1 VIIFFVLTTNNY
13 SGFLTYLTCK
23 VGFSLIYFLAQLKK
37 MFFFIFKAEL
47 LLKNDWPNR
56 KICNNNGK
64 FCQKLYL

>member
-1 VIIFFVLTTNNY
+1 MIIFFVLTTNNY

-47 LLKNDWPNR
+47 LLKND
-56 KICNNNGK
+56 
-64 FCQKLYL
+64 